1 MLLKEHIKCVYNLAG
16 ISFHSKVICMKNAI
30 MINTSD
36 SRVRLQPEMKK
47 KQARQH
53 LNILDIFTLA
63 GPYDFDLRPLRL
75 S

>member
-1 MLLKEHIKCVYNLAG
+1 MLLKEDIKCVYNLAG

-47 KQARQH
+47 QARQH

-63 GPYDFDLRPLRL
+63 GPYDFDLGPLRL

>member
-1 MLLKEHIKCVYNLAG
+1 MLLKEDIKCVYNLAG
-16 ISFHSKVICMKNAI
+16 IGFHSKVIYTRNAI

-36 SRVRLQPEMKK
+36 SRVRPQPVMKK

-63 GPYDFDLRPLRL
+63 GPYDFDPRPLRL